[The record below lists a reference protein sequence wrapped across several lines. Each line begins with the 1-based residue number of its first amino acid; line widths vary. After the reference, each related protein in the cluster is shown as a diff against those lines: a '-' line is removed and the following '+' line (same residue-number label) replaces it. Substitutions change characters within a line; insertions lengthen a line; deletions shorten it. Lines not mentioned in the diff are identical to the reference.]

1 MHISPTLDN
10 TNPFAK
16 DLSSTKNYIN
26 MNVQKKDQT
35 KPSYYLKVR
44 KPIVKATSSEPI
56 VVVRAFVK
64 TAH

>member
-1 MHISPTLDN
+1 
-10 TNPFAK
+10 
-16 DLSSTKNYIN
+16 

-35 KPSYYLKVR
+35 KPSYFLKVR

-64 TAH
+64 TAHYESNTGEKQPNIKR